1 MPSTRTTNSAK
12 SQNYE
17 RIIHDVQAGRF
28 KPVYCFMGAES
39 YYIDR
44 LADYVVEQAVA
55 PEQRD
60 FNMIMLYGADAGAD
74 KIISAAKS
82 FPMGADRLVV
92 CVKEAQNVKDL
103 DLLAYYL
110 QKPQPTTVLVLC
122 YKNGVLDRRK
132 KLSALIEKT
141 GELYES
147 KKLYESQ
154 LPGFIR
160 DYLGRKRVAIDPK
173 AATMMADYVGTDL
186 NRMAGELDKL
196 VIALPENERTVRPEL
211 VEALIGVSKDF
222 NNFELLEAIIAKDV
236 VKANR
241 IINYFDSNP
250 KANPVPVTLSTL
262 FKFFSQLML
271 AYYAPDRSESG
282 VALWLGVPDWQVRRN
297 VIPAM
302 RVYNGRKVMQ
312 IVHEIRRADARTKG
326 VGNPGTSAGDVMR
339 ELLFFILH

>member
-160 DYLGRKRVAIDPK
+160 DYLGRKHVAIDPK

-262 FKFFSQLML
+262 FKFFSQLMQ
-271 AYYAPDRSESG
+271 AYYAPDRSERG

>member
-1 MPSTRTTNSAK
+1 MPSTRTANNAK
-12 SQNYE
+12 NQNYE
-17 RIIHDVQAGRF
+17 KIIHDVQAGHF

-44 LADYVVEQAVA
+44 LANYVVEQAVV

-60 FNMIMLYGADAGAD
+60 FNLIMLYGADAGAD

-132 KLSALIEKT
+132 KLAALIEKT

-160 DYLGRKRVAIDPK
+160 DYLSRKRVAIDPK

-196 VIALPENERTVRPEL
+196 AIALPENDRTVRPEL
-211 VEALIGVSKDF
+211 VEALI
-222 NNFELLEAIIAKDV
+222 
-236 VKANR
+236 
-241 IINYFDSNP
+241 
-250 KANPVPVTLSTL
+250 LSL
-262 FKFFSQLML
+262 
-271 AYYAPDRSESG
+271 
-282 VALWLGVPDWQVRRN
+282 
-297 VIPAM
+297 IH
-302 RVYNGRKVMQ
+302 
-312 IVHEIRRADARTKG
+312 I
-326 VGNPGTSAGDVMR
+326 
-339 ELLFFILH
+339 

>member
-211 VEALIGVSKDF
+211 VEALIGVSKEF

-271 AYYAPDRSESG
+271 AYYAPDRSERG

-312 IVHEIRRADARTKG
+312 IVHEIRWADARTKG

>member
-271 AYYAPDRSESG
+271 AYYAPDRSERG

-326 VGNPGTSAGDVMR
+326 VGNLGTSAGDVMR

>member
-271 AYYAPDRSESG
+271 AYYAPDRSERG

-312 IVHEIRRADARTKG
+312 IVHETRRADARTKG

>member
-173 AATMMADYVGTDL
+173 AATMMADCLPMPLAAYSPASTICAKSSLAGIVG
-186 NRMAGELDKL
+186 
-196 VIALPENERTVRPEL
+196 
-211 VEALIGVSKDF
+211 
-222 NNFELLEAIIAKDV
+222 
-236 VKANR
+236 
-241 IINYFDSNP
+241 
-250 KANPVPVTLSTL
+250 
-262 FKFFSQLML
+262 
-271 AYYAPDRSESG
+271 
-282 VALWLGVPDWQVRRN
+282 
-297 VIPAM
+297 
-302 RVYNGRKVMQ
+302 
-312 IVHEIRRADARTKG
+312 
-326 VGNPGTSAGDVMR
+326 
-339 ELLFFILH
+339 

>member
-1 MPSTRTTNSAK
+1 
-12 SQNYE
+12 
-17 RIIHDVQAGRF
+17 
-28 KPVYCFMGAES
+28 MGAES

-271 AYYAPDRSESG
+271 AYYAPDRSERG

-312 IVHEIRRADARTKG
+312 IVHETRRADARTKG

>member
-241 IINYFDSNP
+241 IINYFDSSP

-271 AYYAPDRSESG
+271 AYYAPDRSERG

-326 VGNPGTSAGDVMR
+326 VGNPSTSAGDVMR

>member
-1 MPSTRTTNSAK
+1 MPSTRTANNAK
-12 SQNYE
+12 NQNYE
-17 RIIHDVQAGRF
+17 KIIHDVQAGHF

-44 LADYVVEQAVA
+44 LANYVVEQAVA

-60 FNMIMLYGADAGAD
+60 FNLIMLYGADAGAD

-132 KLSALIEKT
+132 KLAALIEKT

-160 DYLGRKRVAIDPK
+160 DYLSRKRVAIDPK

-196 VIALPENERTVRPEL
+196 AIALPENDRTVRPEL

-241 IINYFDSNP
+241 IINYFDSNQ

-271 AYYAPDRSESG
+271 AYYAPDRSERG
-282 VALWLGVPDWQVRRN
+282 VALWLGVPDWQARRN

-326 VGNPGTSAGDVMR
+326 VGNTDTSAGDIMR

>member
-271 AYYAPDRSESG
+271 AYYAPDRSERG

-326 VGNPGTSAGDVMR
+326 VGNPSTSAGDVMR

>member
-271 AYYAPDRSESG
+271 AYYAPDRSERG

-326 VGNPGTSAGDVMR
+326 VRNPGTSAGDVMR